1 MAGVGRGETHYATSG
16 SVHVAY
22 QVHGEGPR
30 DLVFVPPF
38 VSNVELW
45 WDEPIIARFLE
56 RLASFTRLIM
66 FDKRGTGLS
75 DRTGGAAT
83 LEERMDDVRA
93 VMDAVGSENAAI
105 WGASEGAAMAALF
118 AASYPERTSALALL
132 GGLARWTVTP
142 DWPWGLTAQMYDEV
156 IASAAASW
164 GSGST
169 LPLVWPSRAS
179 DTRVH
184 EWWGRW
190 ERLGASPGGL
200 ADLARMNVLID
211 IRDILPTIRCPTL
224 VAHASHDPFVAV
236 EGGRF
241 IASQIP
247 GAKYVEI
254 AGGDHVFCGDTGDV
268 FLEELEEFLT
278 GVRHAPEPDRFLAT
292 VLFIDMVGSTSR
304 AAELGDE
311 SWSDLVRAYYTRVR
325 RELERF
331 RGREIDT
338 AGDGLFASFDGPA
351 RAVRCA
357 AAIRDA
363 VSPLGIEVRS
373 GLHTGE
379 CQVANDKVSGI
390 AVATGAR
397 VSAEAAAGE
406 ILVSRTVTDLVAGS
420 GIEFETRGIR
430 VLRGV
435 PGEWELFAVRP

>member
-1 MAGVGRGETHYATSG
+1 MECVAGGETRYAKSG

-22 QVHGEGPR
+22 QVHGDGPR

-45 WDEPIIARFLE
+45 WDEPVIARFLE
-56 RLASFTRLIM
+56 QLASFTRLIV

-75 DRTGGAAT
+75 DSTAGVPT

-93 VMDAVGSENAAI
+93 VMDAVGSKSAAI

-118 AASYPERTSALALL
+118 AATYPERTSALALL
-132 GGLARWTVTP
+132 GGIARWTMTP
-142 DWPWGLTAQMYDEV
+142 DYPWGLTAQMYDEI
-156 IASAAASW
+156 IAVAAASW
-164 GSGST
+164 GTGVT
-169 LPLVWPSRAS
+169 LPMVWPSRAS
-179 DTRVH
+179 EPRLQ

-190 ERLGASPGGL
+190 ERLGASPGAL
-200 ADLARMNVLID
+200 AELARMNVAID
-211 IRDILPTIRCPTL
+211 IRAVLPTIRCPTL
-224 VAHASHDPFVAV
+224 VAHASHDTFVAV

-247 GAKYVEI
+247 GARYVEL
-254 AGGDHVFCGDTGDV
+254 AGGDHAFCGDAGDA

-292 VLFIDMVGSTSR
+292 VLFVDMVGSTAR

-311 SWSDLVRAYYTRVR
+311 GWSDLVRAYYARVR
-325 RELERF
+325 RQLERF

-363 VSPLGIEVRS
+363 VNGLDIELRS
-373 GLHTGE
+373 GIHTGE
-379 CQVANDKVSGI
+379 CQLANDKVSGI

-397 VSAEAAAGE
+397 VAAEAAPGE

-420 GIEFETRGIR
+420 GIEFDTRGAYA
-430 VLRGV
+430 LKGV
-435 PGEWELFAVRP
+435 PGEWELFAVRR